1 MASPHFYAAALPEE
15 DDLVVGRVTDVTDTH
30 VVMELPEY
38 GDREA
43 IMLLRDIKR
52 GWMRSV
58 HNHLKMNAED
68 VFQVTLVDAGK
79 GYINV
84 SKKAVTDEDRDAA
97 MARYRRACTVN
108 TILRS
113 VALKASDAQP
123 GTTLEALYRTVVWPL
138 SEDAEEG
145 DGGLGALEAVA
156 RGEPV
161 LDRLGLDDGVAE
173 LVKRVVAERLA
184 PPEVRVFA
192 EINVMC
198 FSRAGIDGIQ
208 DALGAAALDGAVGVH
223 LKAAP
228 VFTLSLTTADVPAG
242 KATLARAITACEE
255 RIRHHGGL
263 CVVQTP
269 PGVEDEHDAPARPAQ
284 DDSEVYE
291 IGQKECLVRLPAE
304 ACRAAVQWQAAAAER
319 PCDAQAQQ

>member
-1 MASPHFYAAALPEE
+1 MASPHFYAAQLPEE

-30 VVMELPEY
+30 AVLELPEY

-68 VFQVTLVDAGK
+68 VFQVTLVDADK

-84 SKKAVTDEDRDAA
+84 SKKAVTGEDHDAA
-97 MARYRRACTVN
+97 MARYRRATTVN

-113 VALKASDAQP
+113 VVLKASRSDSDAQP
-123 GTTLEALYRTVVWPL
+123 ATTVEALYRTIVWPL

-145 DGGLGALEAVA
+145 DGGLGVLEAVA

-161 LDRLGLDDGVAE
+161 LDGLGLDDDVAA
-173 LVKRVVAERLA
+173 VVRRVVTERLA

-192 EINVMC
+192 EVSVMC
-198 FSRAGIDGIQ
+198 FARAGIDGIK
-208 DALGAAALDGAVGVH
+208 DALAAAALDGAVGVH

-228 VFTLSLTTADVPAG
+228 VFTLFLTTTDVAAG
-242 KATLARAITACEE
+242 KATLQRAIAACQE
-255 RIRHHGGL
+255 RIRQHGGS
-263 CVVQTP
+263 CVVDTP
-269 PGVEDEHDAPARPAQ
+269 PGVEGDQGDGPPAWCGT
-284 DDSEVYE
+284 D
-291 IGQKECLVRLPAE
+291 
-304 ACRAAVQWQAAAAER
+304 AAAAEEEVFEIGQR
-319 PCDAQAQQ
+319 EWRVRLPNEACQRAMECKQ